1 MHTRHTHAFSNIAC
15 FVHHIFTIKSGLA
28 SPLFSIATL
37 LSQHTTLSQ
46 TTWKMS
52 GKGVA
57 VPEEVIKCLE
67 SSEKLSKVVRQC
79 KDEGI
84 HLEGYDFSGVN
95 NTVRIVLTGPQS
107 AGKSSLLDAMLG
119 FPFSLILSGTGTRR
133 PIHLVCET
141 KPEGDE
147 EFSVGGT
154 SYASRSEMQAAVKA
168 ANGSVF
174 SEEKLDVRICSKH
187 VPNIAVVDLPGLRSV
202 GEANELELIK
212 KITKDHLA
220 EESNYIVCVIG
231 APNDAASWGE
241 LNDTMGPFLKA
252 NAGWEKRVIIIANRF
267 NLRMNENKTP
277 ALWNEYF
284 QNMRNSGTV
293 FVTTLGYS
301 KDKLSE
307 ESWQEDLGTVQERD
321 SKYLKDFMDSNNLL
335 HNSDWDKANC
345 EMMGLDRILA
355 RINDLLREGALSK
368 AQHNLRDANELTKDL
383 KASQQRIQDQLAAN
397 TEEQIISL
405 MERYAKELATH
416 LLALHDNRSIDD
428 NSRYTKN
435 EFASPPRK
443 KYTPSHLP
451 ENLKCSFWDDMEK
464 VSCDSNILIPHK
476 QAEKKMSSQE
486 LKDRLNMETA
496 GKENAERVLIM
507 AQWYILSAKV
517 EKVTREDIWASA
529 TNQQRRPDVNK
540 LVCSGARNR
549 VAELGDIV
557 IPWMAEML
565 HQMEVTYYN
574 FVEGHLLS
582 EEGSF
587 ARMANPEAVSF
598 HEALR
603 DAIFNT
609 VLRSKTKSFAERFG
623 KEVNNCRKFMSL
635 NAVEREMLGTFMGN
649 GNNAIV
655 IPQEPA
661 KYEPSEQLQA
671 AFKDPATKLQ
681 ASGSAVQAEKKTD
694 FENNERR
701 AAVLSLLRVGDSS
714 QSIVSK
720 QINADDWVLSGNLSA
735 INRALVEVTPDYVE
749 NMSQRLYESSAR
761 YVCSWLEMEY
771 FANVMPLFTEDNDN
785 TIIGEVNSAA
795 TKFIQAHREH
805 LLPMFGVDDDK
816 LRNQLELLE
825 SALKA
830 ALHHSSVQTALLASA
845 TARKAR

>member
-1 MHTRHTHAFSNIAC
+1 M
-15 FVHHIFTIKSGLA
+15 
-28 SPLFSIATL
+28 
-37 LSQHTTLSQ
+37 
-46 TTWKMS
+46 
-52 GKGVA
+52 
-57 VPEEVIKCLE
+57 PEEVVKCLE

-79 KDEGI
+79 KDEGF

-147 EFSVGGT
+147 ELSVGGT

-187 VPNIAVVDLPGLRSV
+187 VANIVVVDLPGLRSV
-202 GEANELELIK
+202 GDADELELIK

-355 RINDLLREGALSK
+355 RINNLLREGALSK

-397 TEEQIISL
+397 TEEQIVSL

-416 LLALHDNRSIDD
+416 LLALHDNRSIYD
-428 NSRYTKN
+428 NSRCKKN
-435 EFASPPRK
+435 DFASSPRK

-476 QAEKKMSSQE
+476 QAEEKMSSQE
-486 LKDRLNMETA
+486 LKDKLNMKTA
-496 GKENAERVLIM
+496 GKENAQRVLIM

-517 EKVTREDIWASA
+517 EKVSREDITTKASA

-587 ARMANPEAVSF
+587 ARMANPEAASF

-609 VLRSKTKSFAERFG
+609 VLRSKTGSFAARFD
-623 KEVNNCRKFMSL
+623 KEVNNCRKVMSL
-635 NAVEREMLGTFMGN
+635 DAVEREMLGTFMGN

-655 IPQEPA
+655 NPQGSANSGPNQPLPGSFA
-661 KYEPSEQLQA
+661 DA
-671 AFKDPATKLQ
+671 GTKLQ
-681 ASGSAVQAEKKTD
+681 ASGIV
-694 FENNERR
+694 FETNERR
-701 AAVLSLLRVGDSS
+701 AAVLALLRAADSS
-714 QSIVSK
+714 QGIVNN
-720 QINADDWVLSGNLSA
+720 QINADDWVLAGNLSA
-735 INRALVEVTPDYVE
+735 ISRPLFEVTTDYVE
-749 NMSQRLYESSAR
+749 YMSQRLYESSAR
-761 YVCSWLEMEY
+761 YVCSWMELEY
-771 FANVMPLFTEDNDN
+771 FANVMPLFTGDDDN
-785 TIIGEVNSAA
+785 TIIGAVNSAA

-805 LLPMFGVDDDK
+805 LLPMFGVQEDK

-825 SALKA
+825 SALEA
-830 ALHHSSVQTALLASA
+830 ARHHSSVQTTLLASA
-845 TARKAR
+845 TAHRAR